1 VFHDKCARAFSALHR
16 VFQRTPMSGADTTK
30 DENEV
35 IEIWDASWLSST
47 IVDLKPLLLGGEP

>member
-1 VFHDKCARAFSALHR
+1 
-16 VFQRTPMSGADTTK
+16 MSGADTTK